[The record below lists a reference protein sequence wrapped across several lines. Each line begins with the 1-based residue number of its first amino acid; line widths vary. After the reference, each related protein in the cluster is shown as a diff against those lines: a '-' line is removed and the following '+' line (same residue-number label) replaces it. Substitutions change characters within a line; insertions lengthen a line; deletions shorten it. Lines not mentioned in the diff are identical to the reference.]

1 MIARILVPA
10 VAAAVLS
17 MTSAVL
23 SPVSAAPAREP
34 GVIGGEPAL
43 GFPGVVAMAVFDGK
57 KWNVCTAALI
67 RPRVLM
73 TAAHCLTKEGS
84 SESVERVR
92 VFRPGAKAVIYSNT
106 GPKRPAKI
114 RVLKWW
120 LGPTDG
126 PRSSIVQ
133 RNDVATVLLGGDLGP
148 TPYTH
153 LATQLE
159 LTAWRAQKVPL
170 THVGYGSA
178 GSTRYSRIPRTVDL
192 PFKSLA
198 LRSSFGATFSTT
210 TTATQSVCPG
220 DSGSPAYRT
229 VESGA
234 VLVGTVAGSNGSCAS
249 NVTDVPDDIGFLAV
263 GYLDLVNAAF
273 TEAGYLTIPSAP
285 AVSSLVARNRDVIV
299 TWKAPEQSPRTVVGY
314 DVLTPDGG
322 IVCQT
327 DQLSCTVSGLPDG
340 TYAYTVRSRNAEGQ
354 GDVVPVGAG
363 AGARVASPPAPP
375 APTVREASK
384 RRFTITVTTIA
395 GRTSAVVTSYVVRDQ
410 SGVVV
415 CTLVPPSQAATTLSC
430 PAPTRRGTYTV
441 SVHAETQMGPSPE
454 SPPSARFT
462 VR

>member
-1 MIARILVPA
+1 MITRFLIPA
-10 VAAAVLS
+10 VATALLAAAPV
-17 MTSAVL
+17 AVA
-23 SPVSAAPAREP
+23 PVSAAPALEP
-34 GVIGGEPAL
+34 RVIGGQSAL
-43 GFPGVVAMAVFDGK
+43 GFPGVVAMAVFDGM
-57 KWNVCTAALI
+57 KWNVCSAALI

-73 TAAHCLTKEGS
+73 TAAHCLTKEGT

-120 LGPTDG
+120 VGATDG
-126 PRSSIVQ
+126 PRSSVVQ

-148 TPYTH
+148 TPYTRF
-153 LATQLE
+153 ATQLE
-159 LTAWRAQKVPL
+159 LTAWKAQKVPI

-198 LRSSFGATFSTT
+198 LRSSLGMTFSTA

-220 DSGSPAYRT
+220 DSGSPAYRA
-229 VESGA
+229 ESTGA
-234 VLVGTVAGSNGSCAS
+234 VLIGTVAGSNGSCAPD
-249 NVTDVPDDIGFLAV
+249 VTDVPDDIGFVAV

-285 AVSSLVARNRDVIV
+285 AVSGLVARNRDVIV
-299 TWKAPEQSPRTVVGY
+299 TWRAPAQSAGTVVGY

-322 IVCQT
+322 LVCQT
-327 DQLSCTVSGLPDG
+327 DQLTCTVSALPDG
-340 TYAYTVRSRNAEGQ
+340 TYAYTVRSRNAENQ
-354 GDVVPVGAG
+354 GDAAPPG

-375 APTVREASK
+375 APTVRETSK

-395 GRTSAVVTSYVVRDQ
+395 GQTSAVVTSYVVRDQ
-410 SGVVV
+410 NGAVV
-415 CTLVPPSQAATTLSC
+415 CTLVPPSPTTTTLSC
-430 PAPTRRGTYTV
+430 PGPTGRGTYTV

>member
-1 MIARILVPA
+1 M
-10 VAAAVLS
+10 
-17 MTSAVL
+17 
-23 SPVSAAPAREP
+23 
-34 GVIGGEPAL
+34 IGGESAL
-43 GFPGVVAMAVFDGK
+43 GFPGVVALAVFDGT

-106 GPKRPAKI
+106 GPRRPAKI

-120 LGPTDG
+120 LGGTDG
-126 PRSSIVQ
+126 PRASVVQ
-133 RNDVATVLLGGDLGP
+133 RNDVATILLGGDLGP
-148 TPYTH
+148 TPYTRF
-153 LATQLE
+153 ATQLE
-159 LTAWRAQKVPL
+159 LTAWRAQKVPI

-198 LRSSFGATFSTT
+198 LRSSLGTTFATATT
-210 TTATQSVCPG
+210 VTQSVCPG
-220 DSGSPAYRT
+220 DSGSPAYRAEPSET
-229 VESGA
+229 V
-234 VLVGTVAGSNGSCAS
+234 LIGTVAGSNGSCAP
-249 NVTDVPDDIGFLAV
+249 DVATVPEDIGFAAV

-273 TEAGYLTIPSAP
+273 AEAGYLTIPSAP
-285 AVSSLVARNRDVIV
+285 AVSELIARNRDVIV
-299 TWKAPEQSPRTVVGY
+299 SWKPPAQSPGTVVGY
-314 DVLTPDGG
+314 DVLTPDGTL
-322 IVCQT
+322 VCQT
-327 DQLSCTVSGLPDG
+327 GQLSCTVSGLPDG

-354 GDVVPVGAG
+354 GDVVPAG
-363 AGARVASPPAPP
+363 GGARIASPPAPP

-384 RRFTITVTTIA
+384 RRFTITVATIA

-410 SGVVV
+410 NRAVV
-415 CTLVPPSQAATTLSC
+415 CTLVPASQTTTTLTC